1 MLHIPPKT
9 HQSIFW
15 NLDSGIDSTDHL
27 ISAAP
32 ASLDKRCDG
41 CYDSNGKRAHIIS
54 LSWRESFYETA
65 GRSHYECP
73 LMVIPHLT
81 GTFFMPR
88 LRKG

>member
-41 CYDSNGKRAHIIS
+41 
-54 LSWRESFYETA
+54 ESFYETA